1 MRRPKRP
8 TAQSWAQENEPYSSA
23 SRWLHL
29 STLVL
34 FLILVVTGTILYIGP
49 LEAAIGE
56 RSLLATVHV
65 YAGVG
70 VLFPFLI
77 SLIYLPPTSQTRAML
92 SELSRWNDA
101 DRAWMEAFPSVKGPK
116 AARFN
121 AGQKIYANFN
131 LGALVVMVGTGLI
144 MGAYIPLDIGL
155 RQGATFVHDI
165 GAFALTAFFLGHLY
179 MALTHPTSM
188 RHMFARTNR

>member
-1 MRRPKRP
+1 M
-8 TAQSWAQENEPYSSA
+8 
-23 SRWLHL
+23 
-29 STLVL
+29 VL
-34 FLILVVTGTILYIGP
+34 FVLLVVTGLILYIGP

-56 RSLLATVHV
+56 RSLLATIHI

-77 SLIYLPPTSQTRAML
+77 SLISLPPTSQTRL
-92 SELSRWNDA
+92 LLRELSRWNDA

-144 MGAYIPLDIGL
+144 MGAYIPLSIGL

-165 GAFALTAFFLGHLY
+165 GAFALTFFFLGHLY
-179 MALTHPTSM
+179 MALTHPASM
-188 RHMFARTNR
+188 RHMFARPNR